1 MPEAPQITKLELLI
15 KEKSDEFSANEKI
28 IADYFIRNESRI
40 LSVSVPQ
47 ISKEC
52 SVSKA
57 TVVRFCKR
65 LGFSGLKDFKIF
77 YQTGKMDV
85 GKFTGPVCWTDSDQV
100 AFYKVFTSAI
110 SALQQTFRR
119 ISWEDLSQAAGL
131 IAKATNIDA
140 FAIGGSAI
148 IANYFSNEFI
158 RLGKRVNA
166 HTDIY
171 TIRHFSQEFKKDD
184 LVIFFS
190 RSGENLTQLAS
201 RAKASGCTV
210 MAVTCEE
217 ESTLA
222 RIADKAIVTSE
233 ILYMENDRNSYSRI
247 AEISV
252 ISVLFLMSALNM
264 GRNSSEFIEHYSDT
278 TNYEKL

>member
-28 IADYFIRNESRI
+28 IADYFIRNESTI

-140 FAIGGSAI
+140 
-148 IANYFSNEFI
+148 YEFI

-217 ESTLA
+217 DSTLA